1 MIRLCDNNDVETIY
15 QIINDSAQAYKGVIM
30 DDTFHEPYM
39 SLEELAREI
48 GDGVIFWG
56 FENESN
62 ELIGI
67 MGIQDKVGMKNGFRV
82 VSPEEKDILLRRY
95 WNVSERQIETS
106 VVLCDQRYVMNL

>member
-67 MGIQDKVGMKNGFRV
+67 MGIQDKVGFKN
-82 VSPEEKDILLRRY
+82 SDLRQNPTKKR
-95 WNVSERQIETS
+95 RGS
-106 VVLCDQRYVMNL
+106 VPTTALSGYF